1 MTDIQVDVAVLGWG
15 KGGKTLAATLSKAGR
30 SIAVVERSPQMYGGS
45 CINVNCI
52 PTKILVHQGATRP
65 DAANP
70 EEWFSTSVDRRD
82 ALVDTLRAKNHA
94 MLEDAESVTLIDGE
108 AHFIGPRRI
117 EVRGGD
123 ARLVV
128 GAETVVINTGSVPS
142 IPPIEGIEGSP
153 RVHTSTTLQHVD
165 PLPKRLVVVGGG
177 YVGLEFAGMFA
188 DFGAAVTLVDHHD
201 TFLAGEDRDVAGAV
215 RALLEERGVEVVLGS
230 RVTAVDDQPDADVV
244 TTLEASSGAQRE
256 LPADAV
262 LLATGRRPATD
273 GLGLEAAGVETDD
286 RGFVVVDAHLRTTAP
301 GVFAVGDVNGGP
313 QFTYI
318 SLDDHRIVLDQL
330 TGSGGRSTDD
340 RVAVPST
347 TFLTPPLARVG
358 LNETQAREQG
368 REVLVAS
375 KAVADIAAM
384 PRPKIVGE
392 THGLIKVLVD
402 PDDDLILGATVFC
415 VEAQEV
421 INLLALAMRSGTTAS
436 QLRDGIWIHPSIA
449 EGLNEVLA
457 DLRPA

>member
-1 MTDIQVDVAVLGWG
+1 MVDMQVDVAVIGWG
-15 KGGKTLAATLSKAGR
+15 KAGKTLAATLSKAGR
-30 SIAVVERSPQMYGGS
+30 NVALVERSPQMYGGS
-45 CINVNCI
+45 CININCI
-52 PTKILVHQGATRP
+52 PTKILVHQSATRP
-65 DAANP
+65 AGATP
-70 EEWFSTSVDRRD
+70 EEWFAGSVNRRV
-82 ALVDTLRAKNHA
+82 ALTDKLRAQNRA

-108 AHFIGPRRI
+108 ARFVGPRQI
-117 EVRGGD
+117 EVRGGEE
-123 ARLVV
+123 RLVLE
-128 GAETVVINTGSVPS
+128 AETVVINTGSVPA
-142 IPPIEGIEGSP
+142 IPPIDGVEGSR
-153 RVHTSTTLQHVD
+153 RVHTSTSLQHVD
-165 PLPKRLVVVGGG
+165 PLSKRLVVVGGG

-188 DFGAAVTLVDHHD
+188 DFGADVTLVDHHE
-201 TFLAGEDRDVAGAV
+201 TFLTGEDPDVADAV
-215 RALLEERGVEVVLGS
+215 QHLLEDRGVEIVLGA
-230 RVTAVDDQPDADVV
+230 RVTAVDDQPGADVV
-244 TTLEASSGAQRE
+244 TTLEAPSGEQRR

-273 GLGLEAAGVETDD
+273 GLGLEVAGMETDD
-286 RGFVVVDAHLRTTAP
+286 RGFVVADSRLRTSAP

-330 TGSGGRSTDD
+330 TGSGARSTDD

-358 LNETQAREQG
+358 LNETQAREQR
-368 REVLVAS
+368 REVLVAR
-375 KAVADIAAM
+375 KRVADIAAM

-392 THGLIKVLVD
+392 TRGVIKVLVD

-436 QLRDGIWIHPSIA
+436 ELRDGIWIHPSVA

-457 DLRPA
+457 DLQPA